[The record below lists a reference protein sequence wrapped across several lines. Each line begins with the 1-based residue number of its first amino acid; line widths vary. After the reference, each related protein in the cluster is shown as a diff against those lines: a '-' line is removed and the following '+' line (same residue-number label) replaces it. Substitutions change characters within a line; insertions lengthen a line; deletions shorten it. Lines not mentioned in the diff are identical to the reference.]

1 MQGLLSSNRDK
12 NRGIRFYR
20 LMSVIGIV
28 ISAFFALVFLVFLDN
43 SKELVWD
50 RVVVGV
56 ISALVYG
63 YSFMNIPTKR
73 FFRASSFLFYVFTA
87 QVVISCALN
96 DYEIIHLLALFLTLQ
111 AIAISFK
118 TQKATVQYLVTTN
131 LLLFI
136 CIIIMPSSERF
147 LGVYVSLSFMIGS
160 GLIFFIV
167 RTKVKFQSST
177 KLQKELLLALINKTE
192 DSIVVTDFEG
202 VIYEATPQAGKLFDY
217 DYQELEGLDIS
228 DFRKHRLTEEE
239 DRIGVSKLLK
249 EKFWNDEI
257 RMKKRD
263 GSEFDAFVSISW
275 IHMFNLEYLVYRIR
289 DISEDNA
296 AKAELI
302 KAKEDAEAAAKAKAE
317 FLATMSHEIR
327 TPMNGVI
334 GMTELLGDTP
344 LNEEQKNFVNTIQ
357 ISGKNLLTIIN
368 DILDFSKAESG
379 KIELEEA
386 PFDLEQT
393 MDEIMDLVAPSA
405 NKKNIELK
413 KTINKGV
420 PKSVVGDSTRLKQIV
435 LNLIGNAVKFTH
447 EGSVELAVR
456 KRSSQE
462 GMLNLEFAIID
473 TGIGIPSEKMDF
485 LFESFSKVD
494 SSTTRKYGGT
504 GLGLAISKKL
514 IELMGGKVMVSSED
528 GKGSK
533 FTFNVHLDSV
543 QQEIVPENIEVSETE
558 EESLL
563 STLNVLVAEDNLIN
577 QQVIKLLLQKKGV
590 NVTIA
595 NNGLEVLN
603 LVNSDLFDLI
613 LMDIQMPEMDGL
625 EATERLLTDDQ
636 YGSRVPDIIAMTANA
651 MDQDRRNCEQAGMK
665 GFISKPINVE
675 ELKTVLLKAARHKN

>member
-1 MQGLLSSNRDK
+1 
-12 NRGIRFYR
+12 
-20 LMSVIGIV
+20 
-28 ISAFFALVFLVFLDN
+28 
-43 SKELVWD
+43 
-50 RVVVGV
+50 
-56 ISALVYG
+56 
-63 YSFMNIPTKR
+63 
-73 FFRASSFLFYVFTA
+73 
-87 QVVISCALN
+87 
-96 DYEIIHLLALFLTLQ
+96 
-111 AIAISFK
+111 
-118 TQKATVQYLVTTN
+118 
-131 LLLFI
+131 
-136 CIIIMPSSERF
+136 
-147 LGVYVSLSFMIGS
+147 
-160 GLIFFIV
+160 
-167 RTKVKFQSST
+167 
-177 KLQKELLLALINKTE
+177 
-192 DSIVVTDFEG
+192 
-202 VIYEATPQAGKLFDY
+202 
-217 DYQELEGLDIS
+217 
-228 DFRKHRLTEEE
+228 
-239 DRIGVSKLLK
+239 
-249 EKFWNDEI
+249 
-257 RMKKRD
+257 MKKRD

-317 FLATMSHEIR
+317 LLATMSHEIR

-435 LNLIGNAVKFTH
+435 LNLMGNAVKFTH
-447 EGSVELAVR
+447 EGSIELAVR

>member
-393 MDEIMDLVAPSA
+393 MDEIMDLVAPIA

>member
-56 ISALVYG
+56 ISTLVYG

-167 RTKVKFQSST
+167 RMKVKFQSST

-275 IHMFNLEYLVYRIR
+275 IHMFNLEYFVYRIR

-393 MDEIMDLVAPSA
+393 MDEIMDLVAPIA

>member
-73 FFRASSFLFYVFTA
+73 FFKASSFLFYVFTA

-435 LNLIGNAVKFTH
+435 LNLMGNAVKFTH

>member
-73 FFRASSFLFYVFTA
+73 FFKASSFLFYVFTA

-202 VIYEATPQAGKLFDY
+202 VIYEATPQVGKLFDY

-249 EKFWNDEI
+249 
-257 RMKKRD
+257 R
-263 GSEFDAFVSISW
+263 
-275 IHMFNLEYLVYRIR
+275 
-289 DISEDNA
+289 
-296 AKAELI
+296 
-302 KAKEDAEAAAKAKAE
+302 
-317 FLATMSHEIR
+317 
-327 TPMNGVI
+327 
-334 GMTELLGDTP
+334 
-344 LNEEQKNFVNTIQ
+344 
-357 ISGKNLLTIIN
+357 
-368 DILDFSKAESG
+368 
-379 KIELEEA
+379 
-386 PFDLEQT
+386 
-393 MDEIMDLVAPSA
+393 
-405 NKKNIELK
+405 
-413 KTINKGV
+413 
-420 PKSVVGDSTRLKQIV
+420 
-435 LNLIGNAVKFTH
+435 
-447 EGSVELAVR
+447 
-456 KRSSQE
+456 
-462 GMLNLEFAIID
+462 
-473 TGIGIPSEKMDF
+473 
-485 LFESFSKVD
+485 
-494 SSTTRKYGGT
+494 
-504 GLGLAISKKL
+504 
-514 IELMGGKVMVSSED
+514 
-528 GKGSK
+528 
-533 FTFNVHLDSV
+533 
-543 QQEIVPENIEVSETE
+543 
-558 EESLL
+558 
-563 STLNVLVAEDNLIN
+563 
-577 QQVIKLLLQKKGV
+577 
-590 NVTIA
+590 
-595 NNGLEVLN
+595 EVL
-603 LVNSDLFDLI
+603 
-613 LMDIQMPEMDGL
+613 
-625 EATERLLTDDQ
+625 ER
-636 YGSRVPDIIAMTANA
+636 
-651 MDQDRRNCEQAGMK
+651 
-665 GFISKPINVE
+665 
-675 ELKTVLLKAARHKN
+675 

>member
-73 FFRASSFLFYVFTA
+73 FFKASSFLFYVFTA

-393 MDEIMDLVAPSA
+393 MDEIMVLVTPSA